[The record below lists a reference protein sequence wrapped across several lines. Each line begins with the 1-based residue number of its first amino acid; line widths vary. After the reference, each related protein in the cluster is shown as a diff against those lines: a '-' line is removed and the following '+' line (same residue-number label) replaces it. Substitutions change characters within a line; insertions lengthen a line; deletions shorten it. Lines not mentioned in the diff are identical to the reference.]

1 MNDRLLVAIILLPIG
16 AVFIAMGGVP
26 YALVV
31 AIILSLAAW
40 EYNRLFRL
48 GKYQP
53 AVAILIGG
61 ALAFTITRYFF
72 DFRYAA
78 ALLSTFSLAAMTF
91 HLIAYELGRD
101 QAAADFAI
109 TVGGLIYIGW
119 IGAYLISLRLLPD
132 GKWWVLTVLP
142 CVWLGDAGAMLVGLR
157 WGKHLMAP
165 RLSPKKT
172 WEGFAGG
179 VVSSTLSGALI
190 GALWGLVTPALT
202 PGRGALLGLALGVLT
217 PLGDLGESMIKR
229 QFGEKDSS
237 HLLPG
242 HGGVFDRIDSWLW
255 AAVIGY
261 YMIVALW

>member
-1 MNDRLLVAIILLPIG
+1 
-16 AVFIAMGGVP
+16 
-26 YALVV
+26 
-31 AIILSLAAW
+31 
-40 EYNRLFRL
+40 
-48 GKYQP
+48 
-53 AVAILIGG
+53 
-61 ALAFTITRYFF
+61 
-72 DFRYAA
+72 
-78 ALLSTFSLAAMTF
+78 
-91 HLIAYELGRD
+91 
-101 QAAADFAI
+101 
-109 TVGGLIYIGW
+109 
-119 IGAYLISLRLLPD
+119 
-132 GKWWVLTVLP
+132 
-142 CVWLGDAGAMLVGLR
+142 
-157 WGKHLMAP
+157 MAP

-179 VVSSTLSGALI
+179 VLTSTLSGALI

-202 PGRGALLGLALGVLT
+202 PGRGAFLGLALGVLT